1 MYDKKKIIWIIP
13 IIPQIFFLLALFY
26 YKIKSYL
33 SINFNSFYLLII
45 NIFSLLLFHLS
56 FEIILLN
63 SNKLFKLIFPMIFF
77 FSYIIRIK
85 RILDFISLSKVLKSN
100 KLKAKEKS
108 KILYQ
113 KSSYSFELS
122 YLIQLVIFSTIIIYI
137 SYIYKLAMNI
147 KYIIEILSLI
157 IIIFLIYKISTSD
170 IKRKFKKS
178 YSIEIII
185 SYLLFSNCVI
195 SDMNFSQEILFY
207 KKIVLYLT
215 EIFYIILLLIN
226 CKICSSSHIFKQN
239 CLINKKL
246 NSDFGLFLNNDLCFH
261 SFNNFIKRDSEAVI
275 LLKLYLDINSYTISS
290 SLNQKTNEEQNIISY
305 INNNKQFINDKT
317 LKELFD
323 KIEDTNKFDNIYN
336 IIYTNLNRKFEE
348 FKRNR
353 EYKKLCTFL
362 DLIFYLDEFIFT
374 KSFYTEYFENEQ
386 LDIINNL
393 N

>member
-85 RILDFISLSKVLKSN
+85 RILDFLSLSKVLKSN

-195 SDMNFSQEILFY
+195 SDMSFSQEILFY

-290 SLNQKTNEEQNIISY
+290 SLNQKTNEEQNIVTY

-353 EYKKLCTFL
+353 EYKKLCAFL

>member
-45 NIFSLLLFHLS
+45 NIFSLLLFQLS

-85 RILDFISLSKVLKSN
+85 RILDFLSLSKVLKSN

-261 SFNNFIKRDSEAVI
+261 SFNNFIKRDPEAVI

-290 SLNQKTNEEQNIISY
+290 SLNQKSNEEQNIVSY

>member
-56 FEIILLN
+56 FEIILLD

-77 FSYIIRIK
+77 FSYIVRIK
-85 RILDFISLSKVLKSN
+85 RILDFLSLSKVLKSN

-261 SFNNFIKRDSEAVI
+261 FFNNFIKRDSEAVI

-290 SLNQKTNEEQNIISY
+290 SLNQKSNEEQNIVSY

-353 EYKKLCTFL
+353 EYKKLCAFL

>member
-77 FSYIIRIK
+77 FSYIVRIK
-85 RILDFISLSKVLKSN
+85 RILDFLSLSKILKSN

-261 SFNNFIKRDSEAVI
+261 FFNNFIKRDSEAVI

-290 SLNQKTNEEQNIISY
+290 SLNQKSNEEQNIVSY

-353 EYKKLCTFL
+353 EYKKLCAFL

>member
-1 MYDKKKIIWIIP
+1 MYDKKKMIWMIP
-13 IIPQIFFLLALFY
+13 IIPQIIFLLALFY

-85 RILDFISLSKVLKSN
+85 RILDFLSLSKVLKSN

-290 SLNQKTNEEQNIISY
+290 SLNQKSNEEQNIVSY

-353 EYKKLCTFL
+353 EYKKLCAFL

>member
-26 YKIKSYL
+26 YKIKSYI

-85 RILDFISLSKVLKSN
+85 RILDFLSLSKVLKSN

-246 NSDFGLFLNNDLCFH
+246 NSDFGLFLNNDLYFH

-290 SLNQKTNEEQNIISY
+290 SLNQKSNEEQNIISY

-317 LKELFD
+317 LKELFE
-323 KIEDTNKFDNIYN
+323 KIEETNKFDNIYN

-353 EYKKLCTFL
+353 EYKKLCAFL

>member
-215 EIFYIILLLIN
+215 EIFYIILLLI
-226 CKICSSSHIFKQN
+226 ILFK
-239 CLINKKL
+239 
-246 NSDFGLFLNNDLCFH
+246 
-261 SFNNFIKRDSEAVI
+261 
-275 LLKLYLDINSYTISS
+275 
-290 SLNQKTNEEQNIISY
+290 
-305 INNNKQFINDKT
+305 
-317 LKELFD
+317 
-323 KIEDTNKFDNIYN
+323 
-336 IIYTNLNRKFEE
+336 
-348 FKRNR
+348 
-353 EYKKLCTFL
+353 
-362 DLIFYLDEFIFT
+362 
-374 KSFYTEYFENEQ
+374 
-386 LDIINNL
+386 
-393 N
+393 

>member
-261 SFNNFIKRDSEAVI
+261 SFNNSIKRDSEAVI

-290 SLNQKTNEEQNIISY
+290 SLNQKTNEEQNIVSY

-323 KIEDTNKFDNIYN
+323 KIEDINKFDNIYN
-336 IIYTNLNRKFEE
+336 IIYANLNRKFEE

-353 EYKKLCTFL
+353 EYKKLCIFL

>member
-56 FEIILLN
+56 FEIILLD

-77 FSYIIRIK
+77 FSYIVRIK
-85 RILDFISLSKVLKSN
+85 RILDFLSLSKILKSN

-261 SFNNFIKRDSEAVI
+261 FFNNFIKRDSEAVI

-290 SLNQKTNEEQNIISY
+290 SLNQKSNEEQNIVSY

-353 EYKKLCTFL
+353 EYKKLCAFL

>member
-13 IIPQIFFLLALFY
+13 IIPQIIFLLALFY

-85 RILDFISLSKVLKSN
+85 RILDFLSLSKVLKSN

-246 NSDFGLFLNNDLCFH
+246 NSDFGLFLNNDLCFY
-261 SFNNFIKRDSEAVI
+261 SFNNFIKKDSEAVI

-290 SLNQKTNEEQNIISY
+290 SLNQKSNEEQNIVSY

-317 LKELFD
+317 LKELFE
-323 KIEDTNKFDNIYN
+323 KIEETNKFDNIYN

-353 EYKKLCTFL
+353 EYKKLCAFL

>member
-26 YKIKSYL
+26 YKIKSYI

-63 SNKLFKLIFPMIFF
+63 SNKLFKLIYPMIFF

-85 RILDFISLSKVLKSN
+85 RILDFLSLSKVLKSN

-246 NSDFGLFLNNDLCFH
+246 NSDFGLFLNNDLYFH

-290 SLNQKTNEEQNIISY
+290 SLNQKSNEEQNIISY

-317 LKELFD
+317 LKELFE
-323 KIEDTNKFDNIYN
+323 KIEETNKLDNIYN
-336 IIYTNLNRKFEE
+336 IIYANLNRKFEE

-353 EYKKLCTFL
+353 EYKKLCAFL